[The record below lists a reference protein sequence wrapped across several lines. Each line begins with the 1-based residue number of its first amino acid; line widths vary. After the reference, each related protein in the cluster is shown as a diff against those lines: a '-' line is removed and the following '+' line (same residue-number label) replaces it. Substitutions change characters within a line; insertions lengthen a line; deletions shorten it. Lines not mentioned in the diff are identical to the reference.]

1 MTVAKQHLSPAGLF
15 STKGLG
21 FTHVVTSAPG
31 TTVYV
36 SGQTAWSAERKL
48 IGGSDLRLQAEAAL
62 GNLRTA
68 LAAAKATPG
77 DVVALRVYV
86 VNYKPEYGAVLSP
99 LFETFFAGGPP
110 PASTW
115 IGVTS
120 LAVPG
125 FLIEIE
131 ATAVVAARL

>member
-1 MTVAKQHLSPAGLF
+1 MTVAKKHISPEGLF

-31 TTVYV
+31 TTIHV
-36 SGQTAWSAERKL
+36 SGQTAWSADRRL
-48 IGGSDLRLQAEAAL
+48 VGGSDLRLQAEAAL

-68 LAAAKATPG
+68 LVAAGATPA
-77 DVVALRVYV
+77 DVVSTRVYI
-86 VNYKPEYGAVLSP
+86 VNYTPEYAAILSP
-99 LFETFFAGGPP
+99 TFEAFFAGSPP

-115 IGVTS
+115 LGGTS

-131 ATAVVAARL
+131 ATAVVAQR

>member
-31 TTVYV
+31 ITVHI
-36 SGQTAWSAERKL
+36 SGQTAWSAERRL
-48 IGGSDLRLQAEAAL
+48 VGGSDLRLQAEAAL

-68 LAAAKATPG
+68 LDAAKATPS

-115 IGVTS
+115 LGVTS

-131 ATAVVAARL
+131 ATAVIAA

>member
-1 MTVAKQHLSPAGLF
+1 MTVAKQHLSPDGLF

-36 SGQTAWSAERKL
+36 SGQTAWSADRKL
-48 IGGSDLRLQAEAAL
+48 IGGSDLGVQAEAAL

-68 LAAAKATPG
+68 LAAAKAGPR
-77 DVVALRVYV
+77 DVVALRVYI
-86 VNYKPEYGAVLSP
+86 VNYKPEFAAILSP
-99 LFETFFAGGPP
+99 AFESFFAGGPP

-115 IGVTS
+115 VGVTS

-131 ATAVVAARL
+131 ATAVIAG

>member
-31 TTVYV
+31 ITVYV

-48 IGGSDLRLQAEAAL
+48 VGGNDLRLQAEAAL

-68 LAAAKATPG
+68 LAAAKATPA
-77 DVVALRVYV
+77 DAVALRVYV
-86 VNYKPEYGAVLSP
+86 VNYKPEYAAVLSP
-99 LFETFFAGGPP
+99 LFESFFAGGPP
-110 PASTW
+110 PTSTW
-115 IGVTS
+115 LGVTA

-125 FLIEIE
+125 LLIEIE
-131 ATAVVAARL
+131 ATAVVAA

>member
-1 MTVAKQHLSPAGLF
+1 MTVQKKHLSPSGLF

-31 TTVYV
+31 TTIHV

-48 IGGSDLRLQAEAAL
+48 VGGSDLRLQAEAAL

-68 LAAAKATPG
+68 LAAAGATPA
-77 DVVALRVYV
+77 DVVSTRVYV
-86 VNYKPEYGAVLSP
+86 VNYKPEYAGVLSP
-99 LFETFFAGGPP
+99 VFETFYAGGPP

-115 IGVTS
+115 LGVTA

-125 FLIEIE
+125 LLIEIE
-131 ATAVVAARL
+131 ATAVVAA

>member
-1 MTVAKQHLSPAGLF
+1 MTVAKQHLSPSGLF

-31 TTVYV
+31 TTIYV

-48 IGGSDLRLQAEAAL
+48 IGGDDLGKQAQAAL
-62 GNLRTA
+62 ENLRTA
-68 LAAAKATPG
+68 LAAAKAGPR
-77 DVVALRVYV
+77 DVVALRVYLV
-86 VNYKPEYGAVLSP
+86 DYKPEFAGILGP
-99 LFETFFAGGPP
+99 LFESFFAGGPP

-115 IGVTS
+115 IGVQS

-125 FLIEIE
+125 FRIEIE
-131 ATAVVAARL
+131 ATAVIAG

>member
-1 MTVAKQHLSPAGLF
+1 MNVAKQHISPPGLF

-31 TTVYV
+31 VTVHV
-36 SGQTAWSAERKL
+36 SGQTAWSAERK
-48 IGGSDLRLQAEAAL
+48 IVGGSDLRLQAEAAL

-68 LAAAKATPG
+68 LAAAKATPS

-99 LFETFFAGGPP
+99 LFESFFAGGPP

-115 IGVTS
+115 LGVTS

-131 ATAVVAARL
+131 AMAVIAA

>member
-1 MTVAKQHLSPAGLF
+1 MPVAKRHISPDGLF

-31 TTVYV
+31 TTIHV
-36 SGQTAWSAERKL
+36 SGQTAWSADRKL
-48 IGGSDLRLQAEAAL
+48 IGGSDLRLQAEGAL

-68 LAAAKATPG
+68 LAAAGATPA
-77 DVVALRVYV
+77 DVVSTRVYI
-86 VNYKPEYGAVLSP
+86 VNYKPEYAAVLSP
-99 LFETFFAGGPP
+99 AFEAFFAGGPP

-115 IGVTS
+115 LGVQS

-131 ATAVVAARL
+131 ATAVVSA

>member
-31 TTVYV
+31 LTVHV
-36 SGQTAWSAERKL
+36 SGQTAWNAERK
-48 IGGSDLRLQAEAAL
+48 IVGGNDLGLQTETAL

-68 LAAAKATPG
+68 LAAAQATPR

-86 VNYKPEYGAVLSP
+86 VDYKPEYAAVLSAR
-99 LFETFFAGGPP
+99 FEAFFAGGPP

-120 LAVPG
+120 LAAPG
-125 FLIEIE
+125 FLVEIE
-131 ATAVVAARL
+131 ATAVVAG